1 MNRYAAAILAGAI
14 SMGVYPPAAP
24 AQERPEWKDF
34 QNLMNSAAYGYT
46 SMTGKGFAHIA
57 LPDATLRYT
66 DGTTIS
72 IAEWKKRV
80 AESFEAVAGLK
91 SAFKLLEVEVEVPRA
106 KITYTVTLTYKLKAE
121 MEHTYQTVSRWSA
134 MLTKTRDPWSNGWR
148 VKQFMELSEETTC
161 DGKPVPPSVSVPKW

>member
-1 MNRYAAAILAGAI
+1 MRIYAAAILAGAI
-14 SMGVYPPAAP
+14 AMGVYPSAAP

-34 QNLMNSAAYGYT
+34 QNLMNSAAYGY
-46 SMTGKGFAHIA
+46 MNMDGVGFTNTA
-57 LPDATLRYT
+57 LPDATLRYA
-66 DGTTIS
+66 DGTTLS

-91 SAFKLLEVEVEVPRA
+91 SGFKLLEVEVEVPRA
-106 KITYTVTLTYKLKAE
+106 KITYTVTLSYKLKAD

-148 VKQFMELSEETTC
+148 VKHFMELSEETTC
-161 DGKPVPPSVSVPKW
+161 DGNPVPSSVSVPKW